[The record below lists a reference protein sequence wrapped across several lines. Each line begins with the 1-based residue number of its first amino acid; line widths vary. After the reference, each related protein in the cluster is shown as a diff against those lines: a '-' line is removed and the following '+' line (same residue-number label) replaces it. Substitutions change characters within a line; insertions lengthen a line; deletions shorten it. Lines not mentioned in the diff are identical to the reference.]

1 MWHFKNN
8 GYGSIPFLANQ
19 SLYQITGPVTE
30 MHWEDAA
37 LCCGQK
43 IVKKNH
49 VSILDAPM
57 AKLQT

>member
-19 SLYQITGPVTE
+19 SLYQITGTVTE

-43 IVKKNH
+43 NVKK
-49 VSILDAPM
+49 IMLAF
-57 AKLQT
+57 